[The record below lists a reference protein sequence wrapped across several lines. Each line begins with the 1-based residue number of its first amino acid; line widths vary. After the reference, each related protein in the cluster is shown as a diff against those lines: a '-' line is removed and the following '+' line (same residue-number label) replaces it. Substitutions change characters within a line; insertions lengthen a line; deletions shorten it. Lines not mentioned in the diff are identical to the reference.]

1 MKRVIVSP
9 QWIDLRSDTVTIPT
23 EEMLRAMVQA
33 EVGDDVYG
41 DDPTVNLLQEK
52 AAEKMGKEAAL
63 FVPSGTF
70 GNQLA
75 IFTHTQSGDEVL
87 IPESN
92 HILEHE
98 VGAPAVISRVG
109 LRPLPDEYG
118 KVDIKDLEKRHR
130 EEDLH
135 YPRTGLICMENAHSS
150 GKVVPLSNLQAVYK
164 FAREKGIPVHL
175 DGARIFNAATF
186 LRIEP
191 AEIALYCDSVMFCI
205 SKGLCA
211 PVGSLLVGTR
221 SFIDKARKNR
231 KLLGGGMRQIGYLA
245 AAGLIALE
253 KMAKRLQED
262 HENARYLAKKL
273 QEIEEI
279 KVAEDRLDI
288 NMVFFTVERKD
299 FSPVNFLQFLREKS
313 IKINPPSQGEF
324 RLVTHYGIDRED
336 IGHFI
341 EVSKT
346 YFSGCHT

>member
-1 MKRVIVSP
+1 MKTVTTS
-9 QWIDLRSDTVTIPT
+9 QKWIDLRSDTVTLPT
-23 EEMLRAMVQA
+23 EEMLEAMLKA

-41 DDPTVNLLQEK
+41 DDPTVNLLQEE
-52 AAEKMGKEAAL
+52 AAKKMRKEAAL

-109 LRPLPDEYG
+109 LRSVPDEWG
-118 KVDIKDLEKRHR
+118 KVDIKDLEKRYR

-135 YPRTGLICMENAHSS
+135 HPRTGLICMENAHSS
-150 GKVVPLSNLQAVYK
+150 GKVVPLSNLQEVYQ
-164 FAREKGIPVHL
+164 FAQEREIPVHL

-186 LRIEP
+186 LKIEP

-211 PVGSLLVGTR
+211 PVGSLLVGAR
-221 SFIDKARKNR
+221 SFIEKARKNR
-231 KLLGGGMRQIGYLA
+231 KLLGGGMRQVGYLA

-253 KMAKRLQED
+253 KMPRRLSED

-273 QEIEEI
+273 KEFEGI

-288 NMVFFTVERKD
+288 NMVFFTVDREN
-299 FSPVNFLQFLREKS
+299 FSPSNFLQFLKEKS
-313 IKINPPSQGEF
+313 IKINPPSRGEF
-324 RLVTHYGIDRED
+324 RLVTHYGINRED
-336 IGHFI
+336 IDYFI
-341 EVSKT
+341 EVSKF
-346 YFSGCHT
+346 YFSTYHS

>member
-1 MKRVIVSP
+1 MKIANSFP
-9 QWIDLRSDTVTIPT
+9 QWVDLRSDTVTIPT
-23 EEMLRAMVQA
+23 EEMLEAMVQA

-98 VGAPAVISRVG
+98 VGAPAVISRAG
-109 LRPLPDEYG
+109 LRPIPDEYG
-118 KVDIKDLEKRHR
+118 KVDIKDLEKRYR

-135 YPRTGLICMENAHSS
+135 HPRTGLICMENAHSS
-150 GKVVPLSNLQAVYK
+150 GKVVPLSNLQAVYQ
-164 FAREKGIPVHL
+164 FAQERRIPVHL

-186 LRIEP
+186 LKVEP
-191 AEIALYCDSVMFCI
+191 VEIASCCDSVMFCV

-211 PVGSLLVGTR
+211 PIGSLLVGTH

-231 KLLGGGMRQIGYLA
+231 KLLGGGMRQVGYLA

-253 KMAKRLQED
+253 KMSKRLGED
-262 HENARYLAKKL
+262 HDNARYLAKRL
-273 QEIEEI
+273 QEIEGI

-288 NMVFFTVERKD
+288 NMVFFTVEIEN
-299 FSPVNFLQFLREKS
+299 FSPANFLQFLKEKN
-313 IKINPPSQGEF
+313 IKINLPSRGEF
-324 RLVTHYGIDRED
+324 RLVTHYGINKENIDY
-336 IGHFI
+336 FI
-341 EVSKT
+341 EISKS
-346 YFSGCHT
+346 YFSEHSI

>member
-1 MKRVIVSP
+1 MKMATSHPR
-9 QWIDLRSDTVTIPT
+9 WIDLRSDTVTIPT
-23 EEMLRAMVQA
+23 QEMLEAMVQA

-109 LRPLPDEYG
+109 LRPLPDQYG
-118 KVDIKDLEKRHR
+118 QVDIKDLEKRYR

-135 YPRTGLICMENAHSS
+135 HPRTGLICMENAHSS
-150 GKVVPLSNLQAVYK
+150 GKVVPLSNLQEVYQ
-164 FAREKGIPVHL
+164 FAQEKGIPVHL

-186 LRIEP
+186 LKVKP
-191 AEIALYCDSVMFCI
+191 AQVALYCDSVMFCV

-211 PVGSLLVGTR
+211 PIGSLLVGTR
-221 SFIDKARKNR
+221 SFIEKARKNR
-231 KLLGGGMRQIGYLA
+231 KLLGGGMRQVGYLA

-253 KMAKRLQED
+253 KMTKRLQED
-262 HENARYLAKKL
+262 HENARYLAKRL
-273 QEIEEI
+273 QEIEGI

-288 NMVFFTVERKD
+288 NMVFFTVEIER
-299 FSPVNFLQFLREKS
+299 FSPPEFIQFLEEKN
-313 IKINPPSQGEF
+313 IKINLPREGEF
-324 RLVTHYGIDRED
+324 RLVTHYWIKKED
-336 IGHFI
+336 IDYFI
-341 EVSKT
+341 ETGKT
-346 YFSGCHT
+346 YFSRYYT